1 MAKGK
6 GEGSLSPGAINNQDV
21 INNCCGSIISMYSH
35 SSQSGSNY
43 LLLCIKQ
50 VTAPLQQQKT
60 YTILPSSHWLLQ
72 TGLLIFFN
80 FLSSEYLRLTWRI
93 VFAKRATEGWK
104 CSDSWK
110 ETCEIRSTPTKTA
123 GYLRKSPKLKLK
135 RIHQKSDS
143 QNLVSGTLCILKNQ
157 GPQELLWFKWD
168 TSTDTYFIRNYNRK
182 KSEHLQFI

>member
-1 MAKGK
+1 M
-6 GEGSLSPGAINNQDV
+6 GAI
-21 INNCCGSIISMYSH
+21 ICCSV
-35 SSQSGSNY
+35 SNKSP
-43 LLLCIKQ
+43 LLYNSR
-50 VTAPLQQQKT
+50 KT

-110 ETCEIRSTPTKTA
+110 ETCEIRSTPAKTA

-135 RIHQKSDS
+135 RIHKKSDS
-143 QNLVSGTLCILKNQ
+143 QNLVSGNFVYLKIKDLKSFCDLSGTYLLILTLLEITTEKNS
-157 GPQELLWFKWD
+157 FKINKPI
-168 TSTDTYFIRNYNRK
+168 TY
-182 KSEHLQFI
+182 